1 MGISKRIIIHN
12 DLDIAV
18 ARLQARDVAREIGFG
33 TVDQARISLA
43 AGELAR
49 VLSKGMG
56 GKGEIIISGTNN
68 GGNIGIQVVSSSPK
82 HTNNSEAHQNHTDTT
97 PSNSQQDMSSALSL
111 VDEYIVEDQGNQGT
125 RVTLMKWLS

>member
-49 VLSKGMG
+49 VLSKSMG
-56 GKGEIIISGTNN
+56 GNGEIIISGTNN
-68 GGNIGIQVVSSSPK
+68 GGHIGIQVVSSSPK
-82 HTNNSEAHQNHTDTT
+82 HTNNSNSHQNHSITSPTNT
-97 PSNSQQDMSSALSL
+97 QQDMSSALSL